1 MVAHLINAP
10 FNLTYEI
17 ISQALKIYKSDW
29 MSVWQFAVPYR
40 DPSSLARKWRIAH
53 GIQKSYKQQNPEK
66 KEKRRIYESTRRK
79 MKAANHVRP
88 YSSGRHFF
96 SVSETIYNN
105 YSYTFIVIVS
115 RSNEFQH
122 S

>member
-1 MVAHLINAP
+1 
-10 FNLTYEI
+10 
-17 ISQALKIYKSDW
+17 

-79 MKAANHVRP
+79 MKAANHVSWP
-88 YSSGRHFF
+88 YSSGRDFF
-96 SVSETIYNN
+96 SPVSETIYKNC
-105 YSYTFIVIVS
+105 SY
-115 RSNEFQH
+115 
-122 S
+122 